1 MPIVA
6 DSAEPKSIEDLRR
19 AGFNIEGANKGAD
32 SIRNSIDTLKQF
44 KLNISRQSVN
54 TIKEFR
60 SYKWVEGKSN
70 IPVDFNNHSI
80 DAIRYVALNRINK
93 NTGRYSFA

>member
-6 DSAEPKSIEDLRR
+6 DSAEPKSIEDLTR
-19 AGFNIEGANKGAD
+19 AGFNIQGANKGAD

-44 KLNISRQSVN
+44 KINITRTSTY

-60 SYKWVEGKSN
+60 SYKWIDGKN
-70 IPVDFNNHSI
+70 IPVDFNNHTI
-80 DAIRYVALNRINK
+80 DAIRYVALNKINK
-93 NTGRYSFA
+93 GSGRYSFA